1 MELLNAEVFAGHGG
15 HAGPTQRNLFAEIAE
30 WAKALRAIPG
40 QKNIILFTM
49 GFGNGVVRPGRLN
62 SVLFETMA
70 RALAS
75 ANAPVFT
82 VDTSP
87 QAMPGREVWDKL
99 PSGTLP
105 ERSLAYLSET
115 TGGKFLGAS
124 IIPPAIAT
132 DIQDATANYYVLG
145 YSIPVA
151 WDGKYHDVKVDV
163 VKPGYKVH
171 AQRGYFNPVPFA
183 ELSPIE
189 KHLHLID
196 LALSDGASAARSL
209 DFPMTALPFATTG
222 QAGNILLL
230 YRALHPGDPQ
240 RGRRPHGIHHPGPRR
255 EQRHRRRQEGG
266 DRLAGLQRRE
276 DISIR
281 GGRPGPGPVRLPGR
295 RQEPR

>member
-1 MELLNAEVFAGHGG
+1 MPVR
-15 HAGPTQRNLFAEIAE
+15 TQRNLFADIAE

-82 VDTSP
+82 VDTTP
-87 QAMPGREVWDKL
+87 QTLPGRDVEDKL

-105 ERSLAYLSET
+105 ERSLAYLSQT
-115 TGGKFLGAS
+115 TGGMFVGHVNFS
-124 IIPPAIAT
+124 SRIAT

-183 ELSPIE
+183 KLTPVE

-196 LALSDGASAARSL
+196 LALGDAASGA
-209 DFPMTALPFATTG
+209 
-222 QAGNILLL
+222 
-230 YRALHPGDPQ
+230 RAW
-240 RGRRPHGIHHPGPRR
+240 
-255 EQRHRRRQEGG
+255 
-266 DRLAGLQRRE
+266 
-276 DISIR
+276 ISR
-281 GGRPGPGPVRLPGR
+281 
-295 RQEPR
+295 